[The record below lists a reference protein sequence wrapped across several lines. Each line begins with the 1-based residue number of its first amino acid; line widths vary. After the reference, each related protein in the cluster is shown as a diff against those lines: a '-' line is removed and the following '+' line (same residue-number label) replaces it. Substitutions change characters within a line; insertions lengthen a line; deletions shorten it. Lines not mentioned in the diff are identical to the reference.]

1 MEIIIAKTAG
11 FCHGVKNAVNN
22 SMKLIKNSK
31 NKQIYCLGEL
41 AHNKQVI
48 SDLERKG
55 LKFIEDIKEI
65 KEQNSKV
72 IIRSHGVAKEI
83 YDYAKRNNIE
93 IVDCT
98 CSNVLR
104 MHKIAEK
111 YQKKGYYIFLT
122 GIENHPEIIGT
133 SSYCGEHYNLIT
145 EEDDVEKAINDFKKT
160 NKKKLLV
167 MSQTT
172 YNVKKFE
179 KIKYM
184 IKEKISKDIDLVIKD
199 TICLATERRQKEAK
213 ELAKK
218 VDKIIVI
225 GGKNSSNTKKL
236 FEIALQEN
244 ENVICVETKAEL
256 ENADFKNVEKI
267 GIIAGASTPQKSI
280 DDIED
285 FLKNI

>member
-11 FCHGVKNAVNN
+11 FCHGIKNAVNN
-22 SMKLIKNSK
+22 TIKQIENDK
-31 NKQIYCLGEL
+31 NNKIYCLGEL

-55 LKFIEDIKEI
+55 LKFIENIKEI

-72 IIRSHGVAKEI
+72 IIRAHGVAKEI
-83 YDYAKRNNIE
+83 YDYAKRKNIE
-93 IVDCT
+93 IIDYT
-98 CSNVLR
+98 CSNVLKI
-104 MHKIAEK
+104 HKTAKE

-122 GIENHPEIIGT
+122 GTENHPEIIGT
-133 SSYCGEHYNLIT
+133 SSYCGEYFNLIT
-145 EEDDVEKAINDFKKT
+145 EEADVEKAINDFKKT
-160 NKKKLLV
+160 NIKKLLV
-167 MSQTT
+167 ISQTT

-199 TICLATERRQKEAK
+199 TICLATEGRQKEAK

-236 FEIALQEN
+236 FEVALQEN
-244 ENVICVETKAEL
+244 KNVICIETKAEL
-256 ENADFKNVEKI
+256 ENANFTNVEKI
-267 GIIAGASTPQKSI
+267 GIIAGASTAQKSI
-280 DDIED
+280 DEIED
-285 FLKNI
+285 FLINI